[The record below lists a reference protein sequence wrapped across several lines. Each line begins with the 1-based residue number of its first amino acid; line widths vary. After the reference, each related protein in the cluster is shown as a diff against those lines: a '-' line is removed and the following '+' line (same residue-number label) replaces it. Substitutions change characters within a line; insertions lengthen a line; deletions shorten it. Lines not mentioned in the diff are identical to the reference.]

1 MYRVLTRKRWAPVVA
16 MIYLSV
22 ALPVTAGVPGDE
34 MRATIENV
42 LATLQDPNL
51 KGPEKQR
58 DRRNKLKSVIYPRF
72 DFAEMAKRSLGAH
85 WQRRSPEEQKKF
97 VEVFTELVEAA
108 YLDAIESY
116 NGEKVVVANDKQ
128 DQTFADVSSRI
139 VTKKGEEFSID
150 YKLHQVEGGWK
161 VYDVVLENISL
172 VNNYR
177 SQFNRVIGKSSY
189 EALLSKM
196 MEKQFEA
203 PGKKQKT

>member
-1 MYRVLTRKRWAPVVA
+1 MKQILTLKWWISVVS

-22 ALPVTAGVPGDE
+22 AMPVTAGVPGDE

-51 KGPEKQR
+51 KGQEKQR
-58 DRRNKLKSVIYPRF
+58 ARRNKLKSVIYPRF
-72 DFAEMAKRSLGAH
+72 DFAEMAKRSLGSH
-85 WQRRSPEEQKKF
+85 WQRRSPEEQKQF
-97 VEVFTELVEAA
+97 VEVFTELVEGA

-116 NGEKVVVANDKQ
+116 NGEKVVVAKDKQ
-128 DQTFADVSSRI
+128 DKTFAEVNSRI
-139 VTKKGEEFSID
+139 VTKKGEEFAID
-150 YKLHQVEGGWK
+150 YKLHQADGGWK

-189 EALLSKM
+189 EELVSKM
-196 MEKQFEA
+196 KEKQFDA
-203 PGKKQKT
+203 PGKKLKT

>member
-1 MYRVLTRKRWAPVVA
+1 MVAIICLTVA
-16 MIYLSV
+16 
-22 ALPVTAGVPGDE
+22 AAARAGAPGDE

-58 DRRNKLKSVIYPRF
+58 DRRNKLRSVIYPRF
-72 DFAEMAKRSLGAH
+72 DFAEMAKRSLGPH

-97 VEVFTELVEAA
+97 VEVFTELVEGA

-128 DQTFADVSSRI
+128 DNTFADVNSRI

-150 YKLHQVEGGWK
+150 YKLHQAEGAWK

-189 EALLSKM
+189 EELLNKM
-196 MEKQFEA
+196 MEKKFEA